1 MSMKQVFH
9 LLMNFRQTRR
19 LARYESLYSKAPETA
34 GESAR
39 LGHVASRVLGISD
52 TEDRQIASLVQM
64 VGDKVGLFALLNAI
78 ELSQTTDAFRASLAA
93 DRKTYPDQPD
103 LWFVQSS
110 SGLVAAARNLYERR
124 RNKASIASSLHLGYV
139 ATLLCPA
146 NPDGWGFLQEPD
158 VAGFR
163 HARDSRNQLDEGLAA
178 LDQFLCHPDAPP
190 ELAMEFNRSA
200 RLLREIR
207 DMRNALLEEIGED

>member
-19 LARYESLYSKAPETA
+19 LARYESLYSKAPETV

-52 TEDRQIASLVQM
+52 TEDRQIARLVQM

-93 DRKTYPDQPD
+93 
-103 LWFVQSS
+103 
-110 SGLVAAARNLYERR
+110 

-146 NPDGWGFLQEPD
+146 NPDGWGFLQELD

-207 DMRNALLEEIGED
+207 DMRNALLEEMGED